1 MSDKIKYLFD
11 SNIFIQASRLYYQ
24 FEFCQVFWNWIKTL
38 NPNGMLSIMEVY
50 NELTVGDD
58 QLKDW
63 IKPQKMSFV
72 NFDAVSAQYL
82 SIIEEILRKDNIE
95 PSKIKEFLDQ
105 KRADAFLLAYAK
117 AHNCVVVSHEV
128 SISKIKIKSHKV
140 QIPNVAKDL
149 GVQVITIFD
158 LMRCEENYFL
168 GLNKKA
174 S

>member
-72 NFDAVSAQYL
+72 KLES
-82 SIIEEILRKDNIE
+82 
-95 PSKIKEFLDQ
+95 
-105 KRADAFLLAYAK
+105 
-117 AHNCVVVSHEV
+117 
-128 SISKIKIKSHKV
+128 
-140 QIPNVAKDL
+140 
-149 GVQVITIFD
+149 
-158 LMRCEENYFL
+158 
-168 GLNKKA
+168 
-174 S
+174 